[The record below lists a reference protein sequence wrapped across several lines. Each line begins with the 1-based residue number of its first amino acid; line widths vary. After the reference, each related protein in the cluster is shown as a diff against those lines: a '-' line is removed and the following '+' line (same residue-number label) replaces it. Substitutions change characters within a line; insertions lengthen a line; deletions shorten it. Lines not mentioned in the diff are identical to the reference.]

1 MAGASGALVITG
13 ATGSLRIVD
22 WVGCTDS
29 RSPGGAMSPEH
40 PPAMSAVVNTNP
52 AETSDRRRELD
63 TQDNMDCSDTTQ
75 NFNSNSHTT
84 VKEG

>member
-1 MAGASGALVITG
+1 
-13 ATGSLRIVD
+13 
-22 WVGCTDS
+22 
-29 RSPGGAMSPEH
+29 MSPEP

-52 AETSDRRRELD
+52 AEISDRRRELD